1 MAFFEER
8 GIGRVDDSKRSAPH
22 RFAHFWLL
30 VTKSFIRN
38 RCPVRASALAYTTLL
53 ALIPLLA
60 VGASIATSL
69 LRENK
74 EGVATMIKSFVRTA
88 APMLDLE
95 VKTEDGRA
103 ANRLDETVTTITTFI
118 NNIQAGTIGV
128 TGMIALIFVAIG
140 LLRTIEATFNDIWGV
155 THGRGWLASI
165 VQYWATITLGPVVLT
180 LVLGLTTG
188 PYFNKTK
195 RILGLSLVTT
205 RDIKDVGSM
214 AAKLTGAADPVSAF
228 LAGKMDRPLL
238 NSLAE
243 HKTTGGDSKPLRRLL
258 ADSLSGILEGGVF
271 YDAARFANV
280 ELRAET
286 KSLQAKNPAGHELAR
301 LNRLLLEDAYGDG
314 IARQRWP
321 WIGDTV
327 FYLLP
332 FVVLSLAFAL
342 FYQLMPNTRV
352 QPQAALIGGIV
363 GGTLW
368 QMNNKLSVLYVSK
381 ALSYSQVYGA
391 LSIIPL
397 FLVGTY
403 FSWLI
408 MLLGAQVAYAY
419 QNRQSYLQE
428 KQAEG
433 VSQRGREFVA
443 LRVMTRVAQCF
454 QRGEKPPGVNA
465 IASALG
471 VPTRLVSHVVQPMIQ
486 ARLLVEAIDREIGYT
501 PARPLDQITAHE
513 VLQSLRVGQGHELET
528 SDDGALAVVRGS
540 FDKIGEVER
549 GAAANVTL
557 KQLVD
562 GADAPVGKK
571 DSST

>member
-30 VTKSFIRN
+30 VAKSFIRN

-118 NNIQAGTIGV
+118 NNIQTGTIGV

-165 VQYWATITLGPVVLT
+165 VQYWATIPLGPVVLT

-214 AAKLTGAADPVSAF
+214 ATKLTGAADPVSAF

-258 ADSLSGILEGGVF
+258 ADSLSGILESGVF

-286 KSLQAKNPAGHELAR
+286 KRLQAQNPVGHELAR

-419 QNRQSYLQE
+419 QNRQSYLQD

-471 VPTRLVSHVVQPMIQ
+471 VPTRLVSHVVQPMIH
-486 ARLLVEAIDREIGYT
+486 ARLLVEAIDRETGYA

-549 GAAANVTL
+549 AAAVNVTL